1 MSDAF
6 REFIDETRDGCVEK
20 ASSHFGV
27 AADQLEV
34 RVVPEGLEV
43 SGTGGRTLV
52 LAAPKDA
59 AARTASAPSPPRER
73 ERGRGDRDRDRD
85 RGRDRGGRGGGR
97 DREPRRRERN
107 DRGDRRESAPRERER
122 APEPPA
128 PAGPLE
134 IEASD
139 LSEVGEFVEE
149 IVRSIARGGKLQI
162 DESEE
167 QDEILIRITGDGAQ
181 HLARQQA
188 GLGAAISHLAHRAAQ
203 NLIGEDASAYVEL
216 GDRGA
221 NRASDPEDTELENL
235 ARERAEQ
242 VLASG
247 EPVLLETM
255 DSRSRFV
262 VHSTIRDIDGVTSE
276 SVAEGRDKRIKILPD

>member
-6 REFIDETRDGCVEK
+6 REFIDETRDGCIEK

-52 LAAPKDA
+52 LAAPKE
-59 AARTASAPSPPRER
+59 AARSASAPAPARER

-85 RGRDRGGRGGGR
+85 RGRDRGGRGRDR

-107 DRGDRRESAPRERER
+107 GRGEGRRESAPRERE
-122 APEPPA
+122 PEPPA

-162 DESEE
+162 NESEE

-221 NRASDPEDTELENL
+221 NRASDPEDEELENL

-247 EPVLLETM
+247 EPVLLESM